1 MCESALVCI
10 QVMYLRTC
18 VEVHGDGGQ
27 HVRIFYPMEAGVI
40 KIVQY
45 TDTQTHRQR
54 DRRAHRHTDSNTHIQ
69 QTHLSAS

>member
-40 KIVQY
+40 TIEQH
-45 TDTQTHRQR
+45 TDTQTHR
-54 DRRAHRHTDSNTHIQ
+54 
-69 QTHLSAS
+69 